1 MTRVDWCTVERS
13 ANIGNRLDSTGFHR
27 DPGFGGFDME
37 VGQEASRRRASVR
50 FSPPDIGVGHGLGVW
65 TLTLWL

>member
-1 MTRVDWCTVERS
+1 MTRGMMEVGATS

-37 VGQEASRRRASVR
+37 VGQEACRRRAPVR
-50 FSPPDIGVGHGLGVW
+50 FSPPAGVGHGGFW
-65 TLTLWL
+65 ARTLTWF